1 MDKKVDVAVKESS
14 IYFLPIIPL
23 EKRARY
29 DTKRLIGFLM
39 DKGWAKAPASFSYIS
54 QFPR

>member
-1 MDKKVDVAVKESS
+1 MDKKVDVAAKESN

-23 EKRARY
+23 EKRAKY
-29 DTKRLIGFLM
+29 NTKWPIGFLV